1 MVSSMI
7 GPQYHDGQFW
17 KFSAIA
23 ADGSPNNFD
32 TPVVPEFSA
41 DFEVDTKKIRLLYC
55 YKDKIVH
62 LYNLLSSLMCS
73 LLTSTAQKTVQS
85 NTRDRILVLLSS
97 TTLKSSQLS
106 CKFEGAKDCL
116 CRNGI
121 FSCNSGLTSSGPRR
135 WASQGPS

>member
-41 DFEVDTKKIRLLYC
+41 DFEVY
-55 YKDKIVH
+55 
-62 LYNLLSSLMCS
+62 LLSFYLSIVNIIWIKLY
-73 LLTSTAQKTVQS
+73 VQS
-85 NTRDRILVLLSS
+85 LIIFDMQFAHFHGTEDGTIQYEGQNPGPAFLNNAEVISA
-97 TTLKSSQLS
+97 QL
-106 CKFEGAKDCL
+106 
-116 CRNGI
+116 
-121 FSCNSGLTSSGPRR
+121 
-135 WASQGPS
+135 

>member
-41 DFEVDTKKIRLLYC
+41 DFEVDISIVNT
-55 YKDKIVH
+55 DKIVQSKSSI
-62 LYNLLSSLMCS
+62 SSLMCS
-73 LLTSTAQKTVQS
+73 LLTSTAQKTVRS

-97 TTLKSSQLS
+97 TTLKLSQLS

-121 FSCNSGLTSSGPRR
+121 FCCNSGPTSSGPRR

>member
-41 DFEVDTKKIRLLYC
+41 DFEVSTKKIRLLYC

-62 LYNLLSSLMCS
+62 SF
-73 LLTSTAQKTVQS
+73 VQS
-85 NTRDRILVLLSS
+85 IIIFDVQFAHFHGTEDGTIQYEGQNPGPAFLNNAEVISA
-97 TTLKSSQLS
+97 QL
-106 CKFEGAKDCL
+106 
-116 CRNGI
+116 
-121 FSCNSGLTSSGPRR
+121 
-135 WASQGPS
+135 

>member
-41 DFEVDTKKIRLLYC
+41 DFEVDISIVNT
-55 YKDKIVH
+55 DKIVQSKSSI
-62 LYNLLSSLMCS
+62 SSLMCS

-85 NTRDRILVLLSS
+85 NTRDRILALLSS

-116 CRNGI
+116 CRNGM
-121 FSCNSGLTSSGPRR
+121 
-135 WASQGPS
+135 